1 MRKGKV
7 SLGIIVAIV
16 SMSGQVLAKE
26 IRSDDGKVTIRYDL
40 AHLNHSVANGLG
52 VTHDDGPYNFLSQP
66 DNGATLSDW
75 GNLFEGEVVIPYTL
89 MIFGREYH
97 PFFRFGHEKVDADV
111 HELRSVTNWS
121 TNGNFIDLLPI
132 DGSPASNWYFG
143 LSSPDEKIGVDYSIY
158 EQRNYANIGL
168 ETQFNAAESLR
179 FSLYY
184 SRQKTTLQSSVYHPS
199 DPVGTSLKLDEAVK
213 GYSIGPS
220 AQYHI
225 EFGRTGPF
233 SLFATL
239 GAALVYSKGKLDADQ
254 SAQGTQW
261 HVEDSRHDIGIHAD
275 AQLGVNYHFGK
286 NLVLSLFGGAGY
298 RNDVYE
304 IINPRAKEGEN
315 INNPSSYHPA
325 PAHLDR
331 VGEQTFHVGA
341 RLSYK
346 F

>member
-1 MRKGKV
+1 MKRNGWIG
-7 SLGIIVAIV
+7 LMVALLV
-16 SMSGQVLAKE
+16 AGGQVLAEE
-26 IRSDDGKVTIRYDL
+26 IQSTDGTVTIRYDL

-52 VTHDDGPYNFLSQP
+52 VSHDDGPYNFLSQP

-97 PFFRFGHEKVDADV
+97 PFVRFGHEKVDADV
-111 HELRSVTNWS
+111 HELRGVTNWS
-121 TNGNFIDLLPI
+121 TNGNYIDLLPI
-132 DGSPASNWYFG
+132 DGSPADAWYFD
-143 LSSPDEKIGVDYSIY
+143 LNSPDEKIGVDYSID
-158 EQRNYANIGL
+158 EQRNYGNIGL
-168 ETQFNAAESLR
+168 ETRLNTAESLR

-184 SRQKTTLQSSVYHPS
+184 SRQKTTLESTVFHPS
-199 DPVGTSLKLDEAVK
+199 NPVDTSLKLDETVK
-213 GYSIGPS
+213 GYSIGPVV
-220 AQYHI
+220 QYHI

-261 HVEDSRHDIGIHAD
+261 HVEDSRHDIGIHAN
-275 AQLGVNYHFGK
+275 AQLGMNYHFGK

-298 RNDVYE
+298 RNDVYQ
-304 IINPRAKEGEN
+304 IINPRAKTGEVTAD
-315 INNPSSYHPA
+315 PSSYHPS

-331 VGEQTFHVGA
+331 VGEQTFHVGT
-341 RLSYK
+341 RLSYR